1 MKGHEASPESSERG
15 ALSKRGSKACA
26 ANLGEMDGIRE
37 TDCRINDQ
45 FDYILCKY
53 TLPSRFQAWQG

>member
-1 MKGHEASPESSERG
+1 MKHLPNL
-15 ALSKRGSKACA
+15 LSAARCLSGGSKACA
-26 ANLGEMDGIRE
+26 AILGEMDGIRE
-37 TDCRINDQ
+37 TARRIKDQ